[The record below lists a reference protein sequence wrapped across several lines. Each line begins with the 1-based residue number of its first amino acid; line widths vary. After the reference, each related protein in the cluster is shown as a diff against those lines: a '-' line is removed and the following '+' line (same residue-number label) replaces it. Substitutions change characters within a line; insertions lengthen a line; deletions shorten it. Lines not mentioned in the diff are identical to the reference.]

1 MPAIASTRNSSRRG
15 GSGSPVVV
23 AFAEQALTMRRHGL
37 DAAVRHAAARATV
50 DWFAAT
56 VAGSVM
62 PPALALSAA
71 LADESGGAC
80 RLVGDGRRTN
90 CRTAALVNGTAA
102 HSVEMDDIF
111 REGIY
116 HPGAPTIA
124 AALAVAERQHASG
137 EALLR
142 AVTVGYE
149 IGDRVAAAV
158 NPAHY
163 RYWHTTGTVG
173 TLGAAAAV
181 SELLQLDVE
190 RFAHAIATAATMAA
204 GLQQAFRSDSMSK
217 PLHAGHAAEAGVL
230 AALAAAEGFTG
241 ALDILEGPVG
251 FGVAMAGDPDW
262 DAAIVAMCGEPA
274 ITQATVKNHACCG
287 HTFAAVD
294 AALEL
299 RARGVRAQDIAEITV
314 ETYTTATTVA
324 GNTDPRTAFEA
335 KFSTGYCV
343 AAALLTGAVRLRTF
357 EDSVLFDP
365 AVRELTGRVTLVP
378 DEGMEAAFPGQ
389 RAARVTVIEQSGV
402 THVAERRTRKGD
414 PDDPLTDGELS
425 DKFTD
430 LASPVLGD
438 PGADQLQAAVW
449 HLADVVDVSTLPLA
463 APDGADHRGGS

>member
-1 MPAIASTRNSSRRG
+1 LGPGR
-15 GSGSPVVV
+15 SGPKVVV
-23 AFAEQALTMRRHGL
+23 AFAEQALAMRRRGL
-37 DAAVRHAAARATV
+37 DAAVRHAAARAVV

-71 LADESGGAC
+71 LAGESGGAS
-80 RLVGDGRRTN
+80 RLVGDGRSTS

-102 HSVEMDDIF
+102 HTVEMDDIF

-116 HPGAPTIA
+116 HPGAPTVA

-181 SELLQLDVE
+181 SELLGLEVE
-190 RFAHAIATAATMAA
+190 RFAHAIATATTMAA

-241 ALDILEGPVG
+241 ALDVLEGPVG

-262 DAAIVAMCGEPA
+262 EAAIGAMSGEPA
-274 ITQATVKNHACCG
+274 ITQATVKNHPCCG

-299 RARGVRAQDIAEITV
+299 RARGVRPQDIAEITV
-314 ETYTTATTVA
+314 ETYITATTVA
-324 GNTDPRTAFEA
+324 GNADPATAFDA

-357 EDSVLFDP
+357 EDPVLFDP
-365 AVRELTGRVTLVP
+365 AVRDLTGRVTLVP
-378 DEGMEAAFPGQ
+378 NEKMEAAFPGQ
-389 RAARVTVIEQSGV
+389 RAARVTVTERSGV

-425 DKFTD
+425 DRFTD
-430 LASPVLGD
+430 VAAPVLGD
-438 PGADQLQAAVW
+438 HGADHLQTALW
-449 HLADVVDVSTLPLA
+449 HLADLADVSTLPLA
-463 APDGADHRGGS
+463 APGSATHRGGP